1 MSGDVP
7 AGRDD
12 EGVDLR
18 FTAPLWEYDGP
29 AAWHFVT
36 VPVDVADEIRL
47 VAGEPRGFGSV
58 PVEATIGATTFATSV
73 FPDASSGGFVLPVK
87 KAVRLAE
94 DLADGD
100 TCEVALRVVGE

>member
-1 MSGDVP
+1 VGVGGGGDD
-7 AGRDD
+7 GW
-12 EGVDLR
+12 VDLR
-18 FTAPLWEYDGP
+18 FSAALWEYDGP

-58 PVEATIGATTFATSV
+58 RVEATIGASTFATSV

-87 KAVRLAE
+87 KAVRLAK
-94 DLADGD
+94 DLDDGD
-100 TCEVALRVVGE
+100 TCEVGLRVVDG

>member
-1 MSGDVP
+1 M
-7 AGRDD
+7 
-12 EGVDLR
+12 DLR
-18 FTAPLWEYDGP
+18 FTAPLWEHDGP

-58 PVEATIGATTFATSV
+58 RVQATIGGTAFATSV
-73 FPDASSGGFVLPVK
+73 FPDAASGGFLLPVK

-94 DLADGD
+94 GLSDGD
-100 TCEVALRVVGE
+100 TCEVCLRVAGE

>member
-1 MSGDVP
+1 
-7 AGRDD
+7 
-12 EGVDLR
+12 VDLR
-18 FTAPLWEYDGP
+18 FTATLWEYDGP

-58 PVEATIGATTFATSV
+58 RVEATVGETAFATSV
-73 FPDASSGGFVLPVK
+73 FPDAASGGFVLPVK

-94 DLADGD
+94 DLSDGD
-100 TCEVALRVVGE
+100 TCAVSLRVAGG